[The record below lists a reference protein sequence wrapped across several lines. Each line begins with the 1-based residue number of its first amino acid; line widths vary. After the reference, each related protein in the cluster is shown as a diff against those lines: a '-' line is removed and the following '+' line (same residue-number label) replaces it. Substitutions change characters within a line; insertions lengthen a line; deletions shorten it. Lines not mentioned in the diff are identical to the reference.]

1 MKTKSFIFSIL
12 LLSVSGFFYS
22 CDGLL
27 NTSSTLVIFSEDH
40 TLDQAADSVYSVM
53 GIIYK
58 MQRIADRTV
67 LIGEIKG
74 DLVDVTPEA
83 SVDLQ
88 QLANFNV
95 KSGNSYN
102 TPSDYYAVINN
113 CNYFLAN
120 VDTSI
125 EKRNVPVFMKEYA
138 AVKAFRAWT
147 YLQLAKAYGT
157 VPFVTKPIL
166 TEAMANKTYPLY
178 DVSAMCSFFIEDLT
192 PYLNMEYPGYGA
204 INGLDS
210 KKFFIPIRAL
220 LGDFCLWAD
229 RYTDAAHYY
238 HDYLTQEGKEI
249 VTGNSK
255 VSWQNSE
262 SFLKWDDGFSS
273 QFSSMENSEIIT
285 YIPMEE
291 SAANGVYSGL
301 KDVFNSTTNNN
312 YYFQATPSPYLYEL
326 SKSQSN
332 CIIYQGLAYRDTLY
346 APVTNENHPMWV
358 GDLRL
363 AATFNNQ
370 IVNQSKKSDFSSN
383 IQTISKFSTRHVV
396 LYRRSQIYLHFAEAL
411 NRAGYPISAFTI
423 LKYGLQPS
431 NITRYIPK
439 NERDSSQNLLTFNQY
454 AFTAENT
461 LGIHGRGCGD
471 VQGNVHYTIPSLP
484 HLADTVLYVENL
496 ICDENALETAYE
508 GNRFFDLLR
517 MAKRRNDAS
526 WMANKIANRK
536 GSTKYDAT
544 LFDLV
549 KKPENWYLPL
559 N

>member
-1 MKTKSFIFSIL
+1 MKTKSIIFATL
-12 LLSVSGFFYS
+12 LLSVTGFFYS

-27 NTSSTLVIFSEDH
+27 ETNSSLVVFSEDH
-40 TLDQAADSVYSVM
+40 QLDQAADSVYSVM

-74 DLVDVTPEA
+74 DLVEVTPEA

-95 KSGNSYN
+95 QAGNTYN

-113 CNYFLAN
+113 CNFFLAN

-138 AVKAFRAWT
+138 AVKAYRAWT
-147 YLQLAKAYGT
+147 YLQLAKAYGS

-178 DVSAMCSFFIEDLT
+178 DVTAMCSFFIEDLT

-204 INGLDS
+204 INGLNS
-210 KKFFIPIRAL
+210 KKFFIPIRVL
-220 LGDFCLWAD
+220 LGDFCLWSD
-229 RYTDAAHYY
+229 RYMDAAQYY

-255 VSWQNSE
+255 SSWMSAE
-262 SFLKWDDGFSS
+262 SFDNWFDSYS
-273 QFSSMENSEIIT
+273 TQFSNMENSEIIT

-301 KDVFNSTTNNN
+301 KDVFNSTSNNY
-312 YYFQATPSPYLYEL
+312 YYFQATPSAHMFEL
-326 SKSQSN
+326 SQSQSN
-332 CIIYQGLAYRDTLY
+332 CIIYQGLTKRDTLY
-346 APVTNENHPMWV
+346 APLTNENHPLWV

-363 AATFNNQ
+363 PSTFNKQ
-370 IVNQSKKSDFSSN
+370 IVNQSANSEYASN
-383 IQTISKFSTRHVV
+383 YQLMSKFTTRHVV
-396 LYRRSQIYLHFAEAL
+396 LYRRNQIYLRFAEAL
-411 NRAGYPISAFTI
+411 NRAGYPVSAFTI

-431 NITRYIPK
+431 TIASYIPK
-439 NERDSSQNLLTFNQY
+439 SERDSSQNLLTFSQY
-454 AFTAENT
+454 AFTADNT
-461 LGIHGRGCGD
+461 MGIHGRGCGD
-471 VQGNVHYTIPSLP
+471 VQGNVHYTIPTLP
-484 HLADTVLYVENL
+484 SFADTVLYMENL
-496 ICDENALETAYE
+496 ICDEYALETAFE
-508 GNRFFDLLR
+508 GNRYFDLLR
-517 MAKRRNDAS
+517 MAKRRNDAL
-526 WMANKIANRK
+526 WLADKIANRK
-536 GSTKYDAT
+536 GANKYDGT
-544 LFDLV
+544 LYDLV
-549 KKPENWYLPL
+549 KKSENWYLPL
-559 N
+559 K